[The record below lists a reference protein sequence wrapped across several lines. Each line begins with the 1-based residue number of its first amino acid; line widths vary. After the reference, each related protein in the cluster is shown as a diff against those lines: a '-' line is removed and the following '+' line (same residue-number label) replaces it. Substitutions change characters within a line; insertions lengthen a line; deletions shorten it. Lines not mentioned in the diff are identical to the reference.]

1 MSIPEPQGLG
11 SALNCE
17 SPEDLLSIRL
27 PVVWPKLAKH
37 PRLDYPVLTPKGSAK
52 YLLFCLTSFL
62 DAAHITLLIPHSS
75 GSKINGA
82 GHCTPPAWK
91 TYTVTN
97 KDLIFYQY
105 LLVLH
110 K

>member
-17 SPEDLLSIRL
+17 SPEDLLSIQL

-37 PRLDYPVLTPKGSAK
+37 PRLDYPVLTAKGSAK
-52 YLLFCLTSFL
+52 HLLFCLTSFL

-75 GSKINGA
+75 GSKSMEWAI
-82 GHCTPPAWK
+82 
-91 TYTVTN
+91 
-97 KDLIFYQY
+97 
-105 LLVLH
+105 VLRLH
-110 K
+110 GKGTQLQTSI

>member
-17 SPEDLLSIRL
+17 SPEDLLSIQL

-37 PRLDYPVLTPKGSAK
+37 PRLDYPVLTPKGIVK
-52 YLLFCLTSFL
+52 YLLLCLTSFL

-75 GSKINGA
+75 GSKSMEWAI
-82 GHCTPPAWK
+82 
-91 TYTVTN
+91 
-97 KDLIFYQY
+97 
-105 LLVLH
+105 VLRLH
-110 K
+110 GKGTQLQTSI